1 MNENEKES
9 KNVKLGVLEEVANMS
24 VDELTNLEQQ
34 LASEFNTLSKE
45 YLESRLSRIN
55 TILDKLNSLIKYA
68 TANDKSWLKIYNFE
82 IETINSIMTNTEDL
96 IISNNGDLKNKPD
109 LLKSIDEYQ
118 EELKEILKT
127 YKVLLILIVLSGMI
141 TTIN

>member
-45 YLESRLSRIN
+45 YLESRL
-55 TILDKLNSLIKYA
+55 
-68 TANDKSWLKIYNFE
+68 
-82 IETINSIMTNTEDL
+82 
-96 IISNNGDLKNKPD
+96 
-109 LLKSIDEYQ
+109 
-118 EELKEILKT
+118 
-127 YKVLLILIVLSGMI
+127 
-141 TTIN
+141 

>member
-1 MNENEKES
+1 
-9 KNVKLGVLEEVANMS
+9 
-24 VDELTNLEQQ
+24 
-34 LASEFNTLSKE
+34 
-45 YLESRLSRIN
+45 
-55 TILDKLNSLIKYA
+55 
-68 TANDKSWLKIYNFE
+68 
-82 IETINSIMTNTEDL
+82 MTNTEDL

-118 EELKEILKT
+118 EELKEIFKT

>member
-68 TANDKSWLKIYNFE
+68 TANDKSWLKF
-82 IETINSIMTNTEDL
+82 TI
-96 IISNNGDLKNKPD
+96 
-109 LLKSIDEYQ
+109 LKSK
-118 EELKEILKT
+118 L
-127 YKVLLILIVLSGMI
+127 
-141 TTIN
+141 